1 MKEGFSRLI
10 AVLLEQAGRGEDLSS
25 LTGRVRDVMRKEL
38 EGDDTIPG
46 RLRALEGSLREV
58 IPDEK
63 LRCQAAGK
71 ALSAT
76 SKLDREEIA
85 SAINDQL
92 EELAMLDKF
101 LVTALPQVIAEI
113 RAELTSLKGKAGDP
127 HVESAAQ
134 QHVPARG
141 ITSMGSQTISKDSI
155 FPGQAPVPEQKQND
169 EKDRDRAISKDSI
182 FPASAQVAES
192 KPAGENAGKTTEP
205 SDGVMKQKCPLC
217 RGQMNY
223 SAADGKWQ
231 CPSCGFENND
241 DRKGRLEE
249 KRESNALFAIGL
261 TEPLFD
267 RGSKNSPGYPGPGK
281 KTSFLKKLVV
291 PAKTCPVCAR
301 KMKPAGSGKGW
312 QCSGCGYERNI

>member
-10 AVLLEQAGRGEDLSS
+10 AGLLEQASKGEDLSS
-25 LTGRVRDVMRKEL
+25 LVGRVRALMRKEL
-38 EGDDTIPG
+38 EDEDTIPG
-46 RLRALEGSLREV
+46 RLKALEGSLREV
-58 IPDEK
+58 IPDENQ
-63 LRCQAAGK
+63 RFQAACK

-76 SKLDREEIA
+76 SKLKREEIA

-92 EELAMLDKF
+92 EELAMLEKL

-113 RAELTSLKGKAGDP
+113 RAELTSFKGKAGDP

-134 QHVPARG
+134 HVPDRG
-141 ITSMGSQTISKDSI
+141 ITSPGSQTISKDSI
-155 FPGQAPVPEQKQND
+155 FPGQVPVPEQKQND

-182 FPASAQVAES
+182 FPASAQVPES
-192 KPAGENAGKTTEP
+192 KPAGENTRKTAEP

-217 RGQMNY
+217 GGRMNY

-231 CPSCGFENND
+231 CHSCGFENND
-241 DRKGRLEE
+241 DRKGRREE